1 MVGLSEVP
9 LVLRIW
15 RQTFR
20 CNLNTVREQR
30 RRCVPE
36 ILLKGRVELPV
47 VCIVEKPIQLNVHA
61 ARTYLLTSV
70 SPLHIYYSPL
80 AQGRLDCVLS
90 PSKTIVYSFNRISC
104 FANELRQTI

>member
-1 MVGLSEVP
+1 MAGLSEVP

-36 ILLKGRVELPV
+36 ILLKGRVELHV
-47 VCIVEKPIQLNVHA
+47 VCIVEKPIQLQCPCCPAIPPNLRFSSTHI
-61 ARTYLLTSV
+61 LLPL
-70 SPLHIYYSPL
+70 SPRKTGL
-80 AQGRLDCVLS
+80 RVLS
-90 PSKTIVYSFNRISC
+90 PSKTIVYS
-104 FANELRQTI
+104 